1 MPLASGAFGKVRWGR
16 IGEKT
21 KCVCK
26 SATSSQPH
34 ADEYLEMEASMN
46 AILSKAAPFSRH
58 LAPWVG
64 VCEVGGQKQLV
75 WEACPGAQY
84 PLSWYFDQP
93 QPQLRELA
101 LDLGVIQR
109 EAGSGGGAG
118 GSAKCLRATEEAA
131 LARKLLR
138 EMLQA
143 LVLFERAG
151 VVHRDIKPANWLV
164 DAHTHS
170 LRLVDFGAACEARLI
185 GGPEVRAVGS
195 EIYMPPEQTPSM
207 DAPYAFDVYSAAIVW
222 LGTLVPAL
230 TSKRALDRF
239 RSSVDYEYDHSVHEW
254 LSHELAG
261 RADGA
266 PPSGLGEGSLALFEQ
281 GEEGRAAWRLLRAMM
296 RADPRDRISAS
307 EALRGPYLGGC
318 GASYHGGQA
327 MRPESEPRGE
337 LKEVLDAPLDAPID
351 APPLEECAVDFS
363 CPLEGLPSLPE
374 AADECE
380 LLHADEE
387 VAMVAV
393 RSAAHG
399 LRFEDIPLSENAAL
413 PPGSPRVRIAS
424 VTDDHPTGQPR
435 SDGDAGG
442 TSLEEEVRAG
452 DGVLALGALDVSEL
466 SAQRVQDLVDGWR
479 SEWVQMRLLR
489 L

>member
-1 MPLASGAFGKVRWGR
+1 
-16 IGEKT
+16 
-21 KCVCK
+21 
-26 SATSSQPH
+26 
-34 ADEYLEMEASMN
+34 
-46 AILSKAAPFSRH
+46 
-58 LAPWVG
+58 
-64 VCEVGGQKQLV
+64 
-75 WEACPGAQY
+75 
-84 PLSWYFDQP
+84 
-93 QPQLRELA
+93 
-101 LDLGVIQR
+101 
-109 EAGSGGGAG
+109 
-118 GSAKCLRATEEAA
+118 
-131 LARKLLR
+131 
-138 EMLQA
+138 
-143 LVLFERAG
+143 
-151 VVHRDIKPANWLV
+151 
-164 DAHTHS
+164 
-170 LRLVDFGAACEARLI
+170 
-185 GGPEVRAVGS
+185 
-195 EIYMPPEQTPSM
+195 
-207 DAPYAFDVYSAAIVW
+207 
-222 LGTLVPAL
+222 
-230 TSKRALDRF
+230 
-239 RSSVDYEYDHSVHEW
+239 
-254 LSHELAG
+254 
-261 RADGA
+261 
-266 PPSGLGEGSLALFEQ
+266 
-281 GEEGRAAWRLLRAMM
+281 MM

-442 TSLEEEVRAG
+442 TSLEEVRAG